1 MEQQVNDV
9 IEVTVEELEKHIA
22 DMGAVRKLV
31 ETKEWKRVIDE
42 LYFEEEAIRLVN
54 ASGNLALTPDQKGN
68 IMGMM
73 AGIPFLKSFVNRVIA
88 TGAQAE
94 QDLKDYEE
102 ESAAAVMEV
111 N

>member
-73 AGIPFLKSFVNRVIA
+73 TSIPFLKNFVNRVIA

-102 ESAAAVMEV
+102 ESAAAAMEV